1 MKITKYIC
9 ALALSCLVGAAQ
21 AASVTID
28 SLGQVGSSISFRV
41 NVNFTGTPT
50 NGGEFQLMYD
60 TSILGGANFAY
71 NSDFFTLDGPT
82 MLIDG
87 VDDLTNGYL
96 KNIGFDASSYVGPGI
111 LGTVTFSV
119 LNTGAANVAS
129 AEDDPFYAFIN
140 DFDSS
145 NLAMNYGSAS
155 PQVTAVPV
163 PAAMWLMASGL
174 LGMVG
179 LSRRA

>member
-50 NGGEFQLMYD
+50 NGGEFLLSYD
-60 TSILGGANFAY
+60 TNILGDASFAY
-71 NSDFFTLDGPT
+71 NSDFFTGST
-82 MLIDG
+82 SMLSTG
-87 VDDLTNGYL
+87 VDDTTSGFL

-119 LNTGAANVAS
+119 LNTVAALVAS

-140 DFDSS
+140 DTDSS
-145 NLAMNYGSAS
+145 NLGMNYGSAS
-155 PQVTAVPV
+155 LQVSAVPV
-163 PAAMWLMASGL
+163 PAAVWLMASGL